1 MVSVKEKFV
10 AGVFYMALAKYSNIV
25 IQLVITA
32 ILARLLTPEDF
43 GAVAISTVLIT
54 FFQLL
59 SDAGFSPAIIQN
71 KNLEKKDLDSIFST
85 CFYIGLI
92 VALMIFALATYISDF
107 YSINVLENIF
117 KLLSV
122 CCLFT
127 CLNIVPESL
136 LKRNKKFRF
145 IATRTIF
152 INLCCGCIAVVTA
165 YYGLGVYSLLI
176 TPICSSIVVFVVNYY
191 QNPLKIMPPLQCK
204 VGLYKVINYSIY
216 QFLYNIVNYFS
227 RNLDKLVVGKV
238 LGSSLLGF
246 YEKSYHL
253 MMVPVANLSNVVA
266 PAIQPF
272 FSDKQNDTQW
282 MFCNSCKILHFLALF
297 SFPLSVFCFFA
308 AEEIILIFFGEQ
320 WEAAVMPFKIL
331 SLSVGFQVIYSPQGA
346 FYQAANST
354 KKLFTSGLFVAL
366 LNVVAIIVGVI
377 ITRSLDILCYGVV
390 LTYIVSF
397 FYVYY
402 ILVVRLYRKR
412 FVDFIL
418 EFKKPFIIA
427 LILALVMLVLGEY
440 MNVHN
445 LVFSFVLKILVF
457 AIAYIILILL
467 LKEKQFFYLLYKK

>member
-1 MVSVKEKFV
+1 MSVQGKFV
-10 AGVFYMALAKYSNIV
+10 SGVFYMALAKYSNIV
-25 IQLVITA
+25 IQLIVTA

-43 GAVAISTVLIT
+43 GAVAISTVLIA

-71 KNLEKKDLDSIFST
+71 KHLKQADLNAIFST
-85 CFYIGLI
+85 CFYIGCF
-92 VALMIFALATYISDF
+92 VALLILMFSSCIADF
-107 YSINVLENIF
+107 YNMKILENLF

-136 LKRNKKFRF
+136 LKKEKRFRF
-145 IATRTIF
+145 IATRTIL
-152 INLCCGCIAVVTA
+152 INLFCGCVAVLSA
-165 YYGLGVYSLLI
+165 YYGLGIYSLLI
-176 TPICSSIVVFVVNYY
+176 TPICSAFLVFMVNYLQY
-191 QNPLKIMPPLQCK
+191 PQKIVWFHKCK
-204 VGLYKVINYSIY
+204 NGLSKVAGYSMY
-216 QFLYNIVNYFS
+216 QFMYNILYYIS
-227 RNLDKLVVGKV
+227 RNLDKMVVGKV
-238 LGSSLLGF
+238 LGNSSLGF

-253 MMVPVANLSNVVA
+253 MMVPVANLSSVVQ
-266 PAIQPF
+266 PTIQPF
-272 FSDKQNDTQW
+272 FSDKQNDAQW
-282 MFCNSCKILHFLALF
+282 MFRNSCKILHFLALF

-457 AIAYIILILL
+457 AIAYIILILV

>member
-1 MVSVKEKFV
+1 MSVQGKFV
-10 AGVFYMALAKYSNIV
+10 SGVFFMALAKYSNVI
-25 IQLVITA
+25 IQLIVTA

-43 GAVAISTVLIT
+43 GAVAISTVLIA

-71 KNLEKKDLDSIFST
+71 KQLKQVDLNAIFST
-85 CFYIGLI
+85 CFYIGCF
-92 VALMIFALATYISDF
+92 VALLIFMFSSYIADF
-107 YSINVLENIF
+107 YDVKILENLF
-117 KLLSV
+117 KLLSL

-136 LKRNKKFRF
+136 LKKEKRFRF
-145 IATRTIF
+145 IATRTIL
-152 INLCCGCIAVVTA
+152 INLLCGCAAVLSA

-176 TPICSSIVVFVVNYY
+176 TPICSAFFVFMVNYLQY
-191 QNPLKIMPPLQCK
+191 PQKIVWPHKCK
-204 VGLYKVINYSIY
+204 NGLSKVIGYSMY
-216 QFLYNIVNYFS
+216 QFLYNILYYIS
-227 RNLDKLVVGKV
+227 RNLDKLVVGKI
-238 LGSSLLGF
+238 LGNSSLGF

-253 MMVPVANLSNVVA
+253 MMVPVANLSSVVH
-266 PAIQPF
+266 PTIQPF
-272 FSDKQNDTQW
+272 FSDKQNDTEW
-282 MFCNSCKILHFLALF
+282 MFRNGCKILHFLALF
-297 SFPLSVFCFFA
+297 SFPLSVFCFFS

-390 LTYIVSF
+390 LAYVLSF

-402 ILVVRLYRKR
+402 ILVVRLYKAR
-412 FVDFIL
+412 FADFIL
-418 EFKKPFIIA
+418 EFRKPFIIA
-427 LILALVMLVLGEY
+427 FILAIIMLVLGEY

-445 LVFSFVLKILVF
+445 LLFSFALKAVIF
-457 AIAYIILILL
+457 AIAYIILILVF
-467 LKEKQFFYLLYKK
+467 KEKQFFYLLHKK